1 MHTGPV
7 LIAFDGS
14 TASEQAV
21 REAGDLLGRRP
32 ALVVVVYKTGIGF
45 ELVEL
50 PTASIGLPP
59 APIDVRTAV
68 EIDQALAERAQ
79 QLAQHGAELARAA
92 GFDADALTVA
102 DDPDTPVDETLVAL
116 ARERDAQ
123 AIVVGAHGHGKL
135 GEVLLGS
142 VSRGVIRRTDRP
154 VVVVRQATG
163 RPGS

>member
-14 TASEQAV
+14 TASEEAV
-21 REAGDLLGRRP
+21 RDAGDLLGRRP

-68 EIDQALAERAQ
+68 EIDQSLAERAQ

-92 GFDADALTVA
+92 GFDADPLAVA

-142 VSRGVIRRTDRP
+142 VSRGVIRRADRP

-163 RPGS
+163 RQGS